1 MEERGEDEFLL
12 FERLLLLLRNILHV
26 PASPEDE
33 KVHKFSFY
41 YYLHIFQYY
50 PVKVYVRLK

>member
-33 KVHKFSFY
+33 KVYKFSFFIQLTVFY
-41 YYLHIFQYY
+41 C
-50 PVKVYVRLK
+50 